1 MIKNM
6 LVKDEAGRLGWED
19 IFNDS
24 LFQEVSEDQI
34 IDCLKS
40 VE

>member
-1 MIKNM
+1 M

-19 IFNDS
+19 IFNDP
-24 LFQEVSEDQI
+24 LFREVSEDQI

-40 VE
+40 LD